1 MGKVFSKVS
10 SIEDDEHEI
19 YIIYD
24 QMLKSKDKSSKEL
37 SKMQNAEFYSL
48 LIRKFESTSTGTMH
62 QQILRKYSVFKALKV
77 FLKRGILSPIGDR
90 QNSLTEAFIAKMNIF
105 LENFIKTNSNSD
117 LSDVSALYFDA
128 ALSYCYLMKTVN
140 ITSISPLQLTTSLI
154 EYLNVVP
161 HDPVIVEDIVTAL
174 KCIEEDYQNLNQMK
188 LTNLF
193 TTISILLTKEH
204 ELLLKGS
211 NNLSHLAICNCL
223 WIQYLFN
230 EKSEK
235 DLTNLFSLSHVL
247 FFLERIFFTKYVLTN
262 NSTALAAAKPKRS
275 TGQVE
280 NTSIEEQERR
290 LFVVEDALLLLFR
303 FLSESDETVI
313 EKFLCN
319 RNLLMIVLYL
329 CSPRKESRWKR
340 NAIILFQP
348 CFEKASYDLF
358 AKLISPC
365 SQLSL
370 VGDPAQIDRPNSS
383 KDIFYS
389 LICSSSASESKSIAN
404 YIMERLMD
412 NNECDI
418 DTKRRCLFV
427 IDTLRRRLCNE
438 ASKSSE
444 PISVLHRQSIPI
456 ANKKVQAR
464 EKDSAL
470 SNEKQ
475 FIPKKSSNKSNNS
488 PIKNDD
494 VSSNASWA
502 IELNKASELF
512 IEEDFDSILTSLLHS
527 VDGSIRYTSGSL
539 LKCIEDFM

>member
-174 KCIEEDYQNLNQMK
+174 KCIEEDYP
-188 LTNLF
+188 
-193 TTISILLTKEH
+193 
-204 ELLLKGS
+204 
-211 NNLSHLAICNCL
+211 
-223 WIQYLFN
+223 
-230 EKSEK
+230 
-235 DLTNLFSLSHVL
+235 
-247 FFLERIFFTKYVLTN
+247 
-262 NSTALAAAKPKRS
+262 AAKPKRS